1 LVTKWKN
8 KSIFII
14 WLLLITYGVNNFI
27 IGIPF
32 ATTYTQKDYFT
43 TDMFYADLER
53 FANELQEYARFSS
66 KEEAIKNIT
75 VSDAEV
81 QEHQYK
87 YGELNEKVTSIRKQY
102 EHKIAEAKKAG
113 LNDLVATLE
122 KEQNAKLDDIKKN
135 FSSDDHIRSKIKTEK
150 EQEAIREYESLQ
162 NRQEDFNNR
171 YFYITYFLE
180 DPKTGKIYTNNTHYI
195 QSIGSFNNYFDES
208 EILFSQSFPTKDSHR
223 YARTLSPL
231 EGKILITES
240 SALDY
245 PELQMY
251 KEKQKLY
258 FIQMISGL
266 LALIISFF
274 LYRYAKRFAGEIME
288 KHHSTLRKIPLDVS
302 IGILLFS
309 IVLMLDGLDPLS
321 DLSSL
326 SRPAT
331 IKYFT
336 ITFIISGLFMFI
348 ATLQLLILKN
358 HFRYQ
363 DEQMPAWKK
372 SIIYKLI
379 QAIRHTFL
387 QQKVGLQLF
396 FLLGVV
402 YAGGFGICVV
412 LFHPNTIVVY
422 LALFIFIFLPIVYIF
437 FKHIGYY
444 NRIKNATDELI
455 KGNYSH
461 KIPVE
466 GKTTLAQ
473 LAKNINILKEGM
485 ASSQKEQVK
494 SERLKTEL
502 ISNVSHD
509 LRTPLTSIITY
520 TDLLKKEGLTKEE
533 QHDYIQ
539 IIDQKSQ
546 RLKVLIEDLFEVSK
560 MSSGS
565 IDLQKENGDVVQ
577 LLQQALAEYDEKIKT
592 STLQFRFTKQAD
604 HIYAFIDGQKMWRVF
619 DNLIN
624 NILKYSLENTRVYLS
639 VIEKEDHVI
648 ISFKNVSKFELG
660 DDIEELFQRFKR
672 GDESRHTEGSGLGL
686 AIAKSIVDLHDGD
699 LQIDVDGDLFK
710 ITITLYKNK
719 D

>member
-1 LVTKWKN
+1 M
-8 KSIFII
+8 
-14 WLLLITYGVNNFI
+14 
-27 IGIPF
+27 GIPF
-32 ATTYTQKDYFT
+32 ATTYTQKDYFAT
-43 TDMFYADLER
+43 NMFYTDLEG
-53 FANELQEYARFSS
+53 FANELEEYVGFSS
-66 KEEAIKNIT
+66 AEEEIKNIT
-75 VSDAEV
+75 ISDAEV
-81 QEHQYK
+81 QEHRYK
-87 YGELNEKVTSIRKQY
+87 YGGLNEQITSIRNQY
-102 EHKIAEAKKAG
+102 EQKIAEAKKAG
-113 LNDLVATLE
+113 LNDLVATHE
-122 KEQNAKLDDIKKN
+122 KEQNAKIDDIKQN
-135 FSSDDHIRSKIKTEK
+135 FASDDHIRAKIKAEK
-150 EQEAIREYESLQ
+150 EQEIIREYDSLQ
-162 NRQEDFNNR
+162 NRQRDFNKR
-171 YFYITYFLE
+171 YSYITYFLE
-180 DPKTGKIYTNNTHYI
+180 DPKTDQIYTNNTHYI
-195 QSIGSFNNYFDES
+195 ESIVGFNNYFDES
-208 EILFSQSFPTKDSHR
+208 EILFSQSFPSKNSHR
-223 YARTLSPL
+223 YARDISPL
-231 EGKILITES
+231 EGKIVITES
-240 SALDY
+240 SAIDY
-245 PELQMY
+245 MELQMY

-266 LALIISFF
+266 LALVISLF

-288 KHHSTLRKIPLDVS
+288 KHHSTLRKIPLDLS

-309 IVLMLDGLDPLS
+309 MVLMLDVFDPLS

-326 SRPAT
+326 SRNTT

-336 ITFIISGLFMFI
+336 ITFIISALFMFI
-348 ATLQLLILKN
+348 VLIQVLVLTN

-363 DEQMPAWKK
+363 DEHMPAWKK
-372 SIIYKLI
+372 SIIYKFFF
-379 QAIRHTFL
+379 AITRTFL
-387 QQKVGLQLF
+387 QQKVGIQFL

-412 LFHPNTIVVY
+412 LFSPKAIVVY
-422 LALFIFIFLPIVYIF
+422 IPLFVCIFLPVVYIL

-444 NRIKNATDELI
+444 NKIKVATDELV
-455 KGNYSH
+455 KGNYNH
-461 KIPVE
+461 KVPVE

-502 ISNVSHD
+502 ITNVSHD

-533 QHDYIQ
+533 QADYIT

-546 RLKVLIEDLFEVSK
+546 RLKLLIEDLFEVSK
-560 MSSGS
+560 MTSGN
-565 IDLQKENGDVVQ
+565 IQLQKEKVDVVQ
-577 LLQQALAEYDEKIKT
+577 LLQQSLAEYDEKIKA
-592 STLQFRFTKQAD
+592 STLQFRFTTPKD
-604 HIYAFIDGQKMWRVF
+604 HIYTFIDGQKMWRVF

-624 NILKYSLENTRVYLS
+624 NTLKYSLENTRVYLS
-639 VIEKEDHVI
+639 VAESDNQIV

-672 GDESRHTEGSGLGL
+672 GDESRHTDGSGLGL
-686 AIAKSIVDLHDGD
+686 AIAKSIVDLHGGN